1 MFATTILA
9 PAFQRVSLLIG
20 DLFSKALMVAGL
32 ILVIGLIGLQTGH
45 SGLTE
50 SLKLLVS
57 PVAAS
62 IADKPAATAEVAE
75 VADTTVLTPR
85 MQGALD
91 FVSRRYRV
99 AGDALLPVFATA
111 QAVGRDLHLDPL
123 LIIAVIGVE
132 SGFNPFSQS
141 GYGAQGLMQVVPR
154 FHTDKLPEEADPTAF
169 LDPQINVQVGA
180 RVLRESINR
189 MGGLE
194 AGLQQFGGALN
205 DPDRRYANKV
215 LAEKQRLEQAG
226 LRLRTS

>member
-9 PAFQRVSLLIG
+9 PALQRISLLIG
-20 DLFSKALMVAGL
+20 DLFRKALMVAGL
-32 ILVIGLIGLQTGH
+32 ILVIGLVGLQTGH
-45 SGLTE
+45 SGLTDT
-50 SLKLLVS
+50 LKLLVS

-62 IADKPAATAEVAE
+62 IAEVPEVSAE
-75 VADTTVLTPR
+75 VADTTALTPR

-99 AGDALLPVFATA
+99 AGDALMPIFATA
-111 QAVGRDLHLDPL
+111 QAVGRELQLDPL

-154 FHTDKLPEEADPTAF
+154 FHTDKLPEESDPSAF
-169 LDPQINVQVGA
+169 LDPLINVQVGA
-180 RVLRESINR
+180 RVLRESITR

-194 AGLQQFGGALN
+194 EGLQQFGGAAN
-205 DPDRRYANKV
+205 DPARRYSSKV
-215 LAEKQRLEQAG
+215 LAEKQRLEQAA
-226 LRLRTS
+226 LRLRTT

>member
-9 PAFQRVSLLIG
+9 PAFQRVSLVLG
-20 DLFSKALMVAGL
+20 DLFRKALMVAGL

-45 SGLTE
+45 SGLTDT
-50 SLKLLVS
+50 LKLLVS
-57 PVAAS
+57 PVEAS
-62 IADKPAATAEVAE
+62 IADGTEALPVE
-75 VADTTVLTPR
+75 ADTTALTPR

-99 AGDALLPVFATA
+99 ASDALLPVFATA

-154 FHTDKLPEEADPTAF
+154 FHSDKLPEEADPSAF

-194 AGLQQFGGALN
+194 EGLQQFGGALN
-205 DPDRRYANKV
+205 DPTRRYANKV
-215 LAEKQRLEQAG
+215 LAEKLRLEQAA
-226 LRLRTS
+226 LRLRTT

>member
-62 IADKPAATAEVAE
+62 IAEEPAATAEVAD
-75 VADTTVLTPR
+75 VTVLTPR

-99 AGDALLPVFATA
+99 AGDALLPIFATA

-154 FHTDKLPEEADPTAF
+154 FHTDKLPEEADPSAF

-180 RVLRESINR
+180 RVLRESISR
-189 MGGLE
+189 MGGVE

-215 LAEKQRLEQAG
+215 LAEKQRLEQAA

>member
-20 DLFSKALMVAGL
+20 DLFRKALMVAGL

-45 SGLTE
+45 SGLTD

-57 PVAAS
+57 PVEAS
-62 IADKPAATAEVAE
+62 IAEEPEMPSEVT
-75 VADTTVLTPR
+75 DTTALTPR
-85 MQGALD
+85 MQGALN

-99 AGDALLPVFATA
+99 ASDALLPVFATA

-154 FHTDKLPEEADPTAF
+154 FHTDKLPEEADPSAF

-194 AGLQQFGGALN
+194 EGLQQFGGALS

-215 LAEKQRLEQAG
+215 LAEKQRLEQAA
-226 LRLRTS
+226 LRLRTT

>member
-20 DLFSKALMVAGL
+20 DLFRKALMVAGL

-45 SGLTE
+45 SGLTDT
-50 SLKLLVS
+50 LKLLVS

-62 IADKPAATAEVAE
+62 IAEDPGVPAE
-75 VADTTVLTPR
+75 VADTTALTPR

-99 AGDALLPVFATA
+99 ASDALLPVFATA

-154 FHTDKLPEEADPTAF
+154 YHTDKLPEEADPSAF
-169 LDPQINVQVGA
+169 LDPLINVQVGA

-194 AGLQQFGGALN
+194 EGLQQFGGALN
-205 DPDRRYANKV
+205 DPSRRYANKV
-215 LAEKQRLEQAG
+215 LAEKLRLEQAA
-226 LRLRTS
+226 LRLRTT

>member
-20 DLFSKALMVAGL
+20 DLFRKALMVAGL

-45 SGLTE
+45 SGLTDT
-50 SLKLLVS
+50 LKLLVS

-62 IADKPAATAEVAE
+62 ITEDPGVPAE
-75 VADTTVLTPR
+75 VADTTALTPR

-99 AGDALLPVFATA
+99 ASDALLPVFATA

-154 FHTDKLPEEADPTAF
+154 YHTDKLPEEADPSAF
-169 LDPQINVQVGA
+169 LDPLINVQVGA

-194 AGLQQFGGALN
+194 EGLQQFGGALN
-205 DPDRRYANKV
+205 DPSRRYANKV
-215 LAEKQRLEQAG
+215 LAEKLRLEQAA
-226 LRLRTS
+226 LRLRTT

>member
-9 PAFQRVSLLIG
+9 PAFQRISLLIG
-20 DLFSKALMVAGL
+20 DLFRKALMVAGL
-32 ILVIGLIGLQTGH
+32 ILVIGLVGLQTGH
-45 SGLTE
+45 TALTDA
-50 SLKLLVS
+50 LKLLVA
-57 PVAAS
+57 PVEAS
-62 IADKPAATAEVAE
+62 IAESAELAAEPTVEA
-75 VADTTVLTPR
+75 TTLTPR

-99 AGDALLPVFATA
+99 AGDALLPIFATA
-111 QAVGRDLHLDPL
+111 QAVGRDLKLDPL

-154 FHTDKLPEEADPTAF
+154 YHTDKLPDEAAPLAF
-169 LDPQINVQVGA
+169 LDPQVNVQVGA

-194 AGLQQFGGALN
+194 EGLQQFGGAVN
-205 DPDRRYANKV
+205 DPDRRYATKV
-215 LAEKQRLEQAG
+215 LAEKQRLEQAA
-226 LRLRTS
+226 LRLRAT

>member
-9 PAFQRVSLLIG
+9 PALQRVSLLIG
-20 DLFSKALMVAGL
+20 DLFRKALMVAGL

-45 SGLTE
+45 SALTD

-57 PVAAS
+57 PVEAS
-62 IADKPAATAEVAE
+62 IAEEPEMPSE
-75 VADTTVLTPR
+75 VADTTALTPR
-85 MQGALD
+85 MQGALN

-99 AGDALLPVFATA
+99 ASDALLPVFATA

-154 FHTDKLPEEADPTAF
+154 FHTDKLPEEADPSAF

-180 RVLRESINR
+180 RVLREAINR

-194 AGLQQFGGALN
+194 EGLQQFGGALS

-215 LAEKQRLEQAG
+215 LAEKQRLEQAA
-226 LRLRTS
+226 LRLRTT

>member
-9 PAFQRVSLLIG
+9 PAFQRISLLIG
-20 DLFSKALMVAGL
+20 DLFRKALMVAGL

-45 SGLTE
+45 SALTDT
-50 SLKLLVS
+50 LKLLVS

-62 IADKPAATAEVAE
+62 IAETPAVVAE
-75 VADTTVLTPR
+75 APVDAKALTPR

-99 AGDALLPVFATA
+99 AGDALLPIFATA
-111 QAVGRDLHLDPL
+111 QAVGHDLKLDPL

-154 FHTDKLPEEADPTAF
+154 FHTDKLPEEADPSAF

-194 AGLQQFGGALN
+194 EGLQQFGGALS
-205 DPDRRYANKV
+205 DPDRRYASKV
-215 LAEKQRLEQAG
+215 LAEKQRLEQAA

>member
-1 MFATTILA
+1 MFATTFLA
-9 PAFQRVSLLIG
+9 SACQRISLVIG
-20 DLFSKALMVAGL
+20 DLFRKALMVAGL
-32 ILVIGLIGLQTGH
+32 ILVIGLLGLQTGH
-45 SGLTE
+45 SALTDA
-50 SLKLLVS
+50 LKLLVA
-57 PVAAS
+57 PVEAS
-62 IADKPAATAEVAE
+62 IAEGNDAAVESPRDATA
-75 VADTTVLTPR
+75 LTPR

-99 AGDALLPVFATA
+99 AGEALLPIFATA
-111 QAVGRDLHLDPL
+111 QAVGREHHLDPL

-154 FHTDKLPEEADPTAF
+154 YHSDKLPGEADPSAF
-169 LDPQINVQVGA
+169 LDPLINVQVGA

-194 AGLQQFGGALN
+194 EGLQQFGGAAN
-205 DPDRRYANKV
+205 DPSRRYATKV
-215 LAEKQRLEQAG
+215 LAEKQRLEQAA

>member
-20 DLFSKALMVAGL
+20 DLFRKALMVAGL

-45 SGLTE
+45 SGLTD

-57 PVAAS
+57 PVEAS
-62 IADKPAATAEVAE
+62 IAEEPEMPSE
-75 VADTTVLTPR
+75 VADTTALTPR
-85 MQGALD
+85 MQGALN

-99 AGDALLPVFATA
+99 ASAALLPVFATA

-154 FHTDKLPEEADPTAF
+154 FHTDKLPEEADPSAF

-194 AGLQQFGGALN
+194 EGLQQFGGALS

-215 LAEKQRLEQAG
+215 LAEKQRLEQAA
-226 LRLRTS
+226 LRLRTT

>member
-20 DLFSKALMVAGL
+20 DLFRKALMAAGL

-45 SGLTE
+45 SGLTDT
-50 SLKLLVS
+50 LKLLVS
-57 PVAAS
+57 PVEAS
-62 IADKPAATAEVAE
+62 IAEVPEMPTE
-75 VADTTVLTPR
+75 VADTLALTPR
-85 MQGALD
+85 MQGALN

-99 AGDALLPVFATA
+99 ASDALLPIFATA

-154 FHTDKLPEEADPTAF
+154 FHTDKLPEEADPSAF
-169 LDPQINVQVGA
+169 LDPLINVQVGA

-194 AGLQQFGGALN
+194 EGLQQFGGALS

-215 LAEKQRLEQAG
+215 LAEKQRLEQAAV
-226 LRLRTS
+226 RLRTT

>member
-9 PAFQRVSLLIG
+9 PAFQRISLLIG
-20 DLFSKALMVAGL
+20 DLFRKALMVAGL

-45 SGLTE
+45 SALTD

-62 IADKPAATAEVAE
+62 IAETPAVVAE
-75 VADTTVLTPR
+75 TPVDAKALTPR

-99 AGDALLPVFATA
+99 AGDALLPIFATA
-111 QAVGRDLHLDPL
+111 QAVGHDLKLDPL

-154 FHTDKLPEEADPTAF
+154 FHTDKLPEEADPSAF

-194 AGLQQFGGALN
+194 EGLQQFGGALG
-205 DPDRRYANKV
+205 DPDRRYASKV
-215 LAEKQRLEQAG
+215 LAEKQRLEQAA

>member
-9 PAFQRVSLLIG
+9 PAFQRVSLVIG
-20 DLFSKALMVAGL
+20 DLFRKALMVAGL

-45 SGLTE
+45 SGLTD

-57 PVAAS
+57 PVEAS
-62 IADKPAATAEVAE
+62 IAEEPEMASE
-75 VADTTVLTPR
+75 VADTTALTPR
-85 MQGALD
+85 MQGALN

-99 AGDALLPVFATA
+99 ASDALLPVFATA

-154 FHTDKLPEEADPTAF
+154 FHTDKLPEEADPSAF

-194 AGLQQFGGALN
+194 QGLQQFGGALN

-215 LAEKQRLEQAG
+215 LAEKQRLEQAA
-226 LRLRTS
+226 LRLRTT

>member
-9 PAFQRVSLLIG
+9 PALQRVSLLIG
-20 DLFSKALMVAGL
+20 DLFRKSLMVAGL

-45 SGLTE
+45 SGLTDT
-50 SLKLLVS
+50 LKLLVS
-57 PVAAS
+57 PVEAS
-62 IADKPAATAEVAE
+62 IVEEPAMPSEV
-75 VADTTVLTPR
+75 VDTTALTPR
-85 MQGALD
+85 MQGALN

-99 AGDALLPVFATA
+99 ASDALLPVFATA

-154 FHTDKLPEEADPTAF
+154 FHTDKLPEEADPSAF

-180 RVLRESINR
+180 RVLRDSINR

-194 AGLQQFGGALN
+194 EGLQQFGGALS

-215 LAEKQRLEQAG
+215 LAEKQRLEQAA
-226 LRLRTS
+226 LRLRTT

>member
-1 MFATTILA
+1 MFTTTILA
-9 PAFQRVSLLIG
+9 PAIQRVSLLIG
-20 DLFSKALMVAGL
+20 DLFRKALMVAGL
-32 ILVIGLIGLQTGH
+32 VLVIGLIGLQTGH
-45 SGLTE
+45 SALTDT
-50 SLKLLVS
+50 LKLLVA
-57 PVAAS
+57 PVEAS
-62 IADKPAATAEVAE
+62 IADVPEAPVDVA
-75 VADTTVLTPR
+75 ADTSVLTPR

-99 AGDALLPVFATA
+99 AGDALLPIFSTA

-154 FHTDKLPEEADPTAF
+154 FHTDKLPEEADHSAF
-169 LDPQINVQVGA
+169 LDPLINVQVGA

-194 AGLQQFGGALN
+194 EGLQQFGGAAN
-205 DPDRRYANKV
+205 DPARRYANKV
-215 LAEKQRLEQAG
+215 LAEKQRLEQAA
-226 LRLRTS
+226 LRLRTT